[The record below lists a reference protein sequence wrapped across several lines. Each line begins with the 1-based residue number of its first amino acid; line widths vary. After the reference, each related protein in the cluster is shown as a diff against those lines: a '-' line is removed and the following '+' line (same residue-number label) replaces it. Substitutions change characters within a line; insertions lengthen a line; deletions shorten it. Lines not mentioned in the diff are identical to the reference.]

1 MSFHFF
7 IKILLNIKKKYNY
20 NIMSGGQCS
29 ITDYDNQSLSDKLM
43 DGGLGYGS
51 ICFPQEIGK
60 YILLI
65 IFPPLYVLIQQWNSG
80 FDRIDRILV
89 NFLLTSFFYFP
100 GLLHALSLLK
110 CGSMASPNNKNV
122 NADQCKK

>member
-1 MSFHFF
+1 MSEE
-7 IKILLNIKKKYNY
+7 
-20 NIMSGGQCS
+20 QCP
-29 ITDYDNQSLSDKLM
+29 ITDFDNQSLFDKVL
-43 DGGLGYGS
+43 DGGIGYGS
-51 ICFPQEIGK
+51 ICFPPETGN

-65 IFPPLYVLIQQWNSG
+65 LFPPLYVFVQQWNSG

-110 CGSMASPNNKNV
+110 CGTMASPNNKSV
-122 NADQCKK
+122 NADQCK

>member
-1 MSFHFF
+1 MSQ
-7 IKILLNIKKKYNY
+7 
-20 NIMSGGQCS
+20 QCP
-29 ITDYDNQSLSDKLM
+29 ITDYDNQSLYDKLM

-51 ICFPQEIGK
+51 ICFPAEIGK

-65 IFPPLYVLIQQWNSG
+65 IFPPLYVFIDQWKLG
-80 FDRIDRILV
+80 FPRIDRIIV

-110 CGSMASPNNKNV
+110 CGPMANPNNKNPNV
-122 NADQCKK
+122 DSCK